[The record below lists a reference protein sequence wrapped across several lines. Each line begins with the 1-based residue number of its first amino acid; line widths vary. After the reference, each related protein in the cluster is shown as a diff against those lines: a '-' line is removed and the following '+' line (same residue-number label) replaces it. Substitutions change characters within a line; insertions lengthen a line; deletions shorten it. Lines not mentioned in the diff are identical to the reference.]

1 MLHRFL
7 VRISPSHESKAALGN
22 KLYIHEGGCLLAM
35 DFVLFVC
42 LKVITCKILR
52 AIEFNRSCFTIS

>member
-1 MLHRFL
+1 MLHSFL
-7 VRISPSHESKAALGN
+7 VKISSSHESKAVLGN

-35 DFVLFVC
+35 DFVLFIC
-42 LKVITCKILR
+42 LKVITCKIER